1 MNIKKFEHVGILVK
15 DLEEA
20 MSFYRE
26 KLGLTLTRHMEVQGY
41 QVRIAS
47 MGVGEV
53 SVDLVQPFGQSP
65 LKDIMEQK
73 GEGLHHICLEVDD
86 IEKALKELDKA
97 GVQLL
102 SKEPFDVGDGT
113 FTGHIAPESANNVII
128 ELKEDR
134 RREKK

>member
-1 MNIKKFEHVGILVK
+1 MNIRKFGHVGILVK
-15 DLEEA
+15 DLEQA
-20 MSFYRE
+20 ISFYRE
-26 KLGLTLTRHMEVQGY
+26 KLGLTLTGNMEVRGY

-47 MGVGEV
+47 MGLGDV
-53 SVDLVQPFGQSP
+53 SIDLVEPFGQSP
-65 LKDIMEQK
+65 LKEVMEQK

-86 IEKALKELDKA
+86 IEEALKELDKA

-134 RREKK
+134 RKEK